1 MTAARRLEKAQKTFA
16 VVRRELERAIAL
28 EALYARCAS
37 APDILETME
46 HSMEGRG
53 FLMVRDAIHRDLTV
67 TLMGIVERGQERT
80 ACLGVLLGILDD
92 AQVVDALKRSGA
104 TAGKDADAFIAAAR
118 QAYSALHVEQT
129 MKALRTLRD
138 KVIVHVERG
147 DVKHGA
153 KVGDARKVLEKVVP
167 IVQNLGRALGR
178 GDLCLPAR
186 QERWARHA
194 DRFWRH
200 VARSRG

>member
-1 MTAARRLEKAQKTFA
+1 MTATSRLEKAQKTFT
-16 VVRRELERAIAL
+16 VVRLELQRAIAL

-46 HSMEGRG
+46 HSMEGHG
-53 FLMVRDAIHRDLTV
+53 FFMVRDAIHRDLTV

-80 ACLGVLLGILDD
+80 ACLGVLLRILDH
-92 AQVVDALKRSGA
+92 AQVVDALKRSA
-104 TAGKDADAFIAAAR
+104 TTRKDADAFIAAAR

-153 KVGDARKVLEKVVP
+153 KVGDARKILQKVFP
-167 IVQNLGRALGR
+167 IVQNLGRALGQ
-178 GDLCLPAR
+178 GDLWLPAQ
-186 QERWARHA
+186 QEQWVQHA

-200 VARSRG
+200 VARSRE

>member
-1 MTAARRLEKAQKTFA
+1 MTATSRLEKARKTFT
-16 VVRRELERAIAL
+16 VIRRELERAIAL
-28 EALYARCAS
+28 EALYARCAA
-37 APDILETME
+37 APDILEAME
-46 HSMEGRG
+46 HSMEGHG
-53 FLMVRDAIHRDLTV
+53 FFIVRDAIHRDLTV

-92 AQVVDALKRSGA
+92 ARVVDALKRSA
-104 TAGKDADAFIAAAR
+104 TARKDAGAFIAAAR

-153 KVGDARKVLEKVVP
+153 KVGDARKVLEKVFP
-167 IVQNLGRALGR
+167 IMQNLGRALGE
-178 GDLCLPAR
+178 GDLCLAAQ

-200 VARSRG
+200 VAHPRE